1 MRKLI
6 PALLV
11 AAIVVAGCGGDDD
24 NDSADPGTSD
34 TTVAGGSGTT
44 TGDSSDDDFNQ
55 LLEDAKKTRIRVT
68 YESSSSDGGT
78 EQLGTISQDGTGK
91 QAYFAPDG
99 DSQTIIDGENVIACT
114 NLKTTPEC
122 SQFSGEGAAL
132 YTAPLSF
139 LTIPATA
146 ITAAGDSAFTDE
158 STETIAG
165 REARCVGIDY
175 LSVEWKA
182 CADKETGVLLKWEAG
197 AGGQSGAFVA
207 TEVGEPKDSDFEPP
221 AEPSEVTV
229 PSIPDISL
237 PEGVTLPGG

>member
-11 AAIVVAGCGGDDD
+11 AAIVVAGCGGDD
-24 NDSADPGTSD
+24 NDSADPSTPGTTAAGGSD
-34 TTVAGGSGTT
+34 TTAGGG
-44 TGDSSDDDFNQ
+44 DDDLQQ
-55 LLEDAKKTRIRVT
+55 LINDAKNTRIRVT
-68 YESSSSDGGT
+68 YESSSSGGDT
-78 EQLGTISQDGTGK
+78 ESLGTISQDGSGK

-99 DSQTIIDGENVIACT
+99 DSQTIIDGDNVIACT
-114 NLKTTPEC
+114 GLDSTPEC
-122 SQFSGEGAAL
+122 KQFSGAGAQI

-146 ITAAGDSAFTDE
+146 IAAAQDSAFTDE

-165 REARCVGIDY
+165 REARCVSLDY

-197 AGGQSGAFVA
+197 VGDESGTFVA
-207 TEVGEPKDSDFEPP
+207 TEVGEPEDSDFEPP
-221 AEPSEVTV
+221 AEPTEVTV
-229 PSIPDISL
+229 PDISIPDISL